1 MLAER
6 IDPDWQWKRYRNV
19 ELTRDDGPKLSY
31 ATTYFPVS
39 DAPTLHRSLAK
50 AFEDQR
56 FKTTEIKDRDLRRRR
71 RKQFLEHW
79 LTYFGKL
86 TADKAVIA
94 DEVKDKF
101 SPQLK
106 GEFPSNDVM
115 GKIQEQFTGN
125 QFDEFEF
132 NKQAGFVW
140 WIVQV
145 FDALRSRDLNPAEVD
160 ALDAATIIMIDV
172 PNPAKVASDEDNFF
186 PFQRAILDPQPP
198 RTESYIQRQIPR
210 EQDTW
215 SVNYLELLEVLATTI
230 RTKLQDGVKLT
241 FADLEPQK
249 ESVTAFTLGEVKLG
263 EATLTGF
270 PFLDVPRGRTGS
282 RLSHEIELDK
292 ETPLNLKIETVL
304 QPKDLLSFIWM
315 LCAEELVELPEFEFE
330 PCQNFDECGNVLKRP
345 RVRICQHCNRQVIQR
360 ASTYVLYKKS
370 DDDGVDDVGC
380 AKSSSR
386 AHEARPHQRKYCAP
400 SCDAKKRA
408 KSRKST

>member
-1 MLAER
+1 MLAGR
-6 IDPDWQWKRYRNV
+6 IDPDWRWTRYRKV
-19 ELTRDDGPKLSY
+19 ELSRDDGPKLSY
-31 ATTYFPVS
+31 AITYFPTS

-56 FKTTEIKDRDLRRRR
+56 FKTTEIKDRDLRRSR

-79 LTYFGKL
+79 LTYFGL
-86 TADKAVIA
+86 LD
-94 DEVKDKF
+94 
-101 SPQLK
+101 
-106 GEFPSNDVM
+106 SND
-115 GKIQEQFTGN
+115 FN
-125 QFDEFEF
+125 EFEF
-132 NKQAGFVW
+132 NTEAGFVW
-140 WIVQV
+140 WVVQV

-160 ALDAATIIMIDV
+160 ALDAATTIMIDV
-172 PNPAKVASDEDNFF
+172 PNPAKVASDESNFF

-198 RTESYIQRQIPR
+198 KTESYIKRQISR

-241 FADLEPQK
+241 FAELEPRK
-249 ESVTAFTLGEVKLG
+249 ESVKAFVLGEAKLG

-292 ETPLNLKIETVL
+292 ESPLNLKIETVL

-360 ASTYVLYKKS
+360 AATYALYKTT
-370 DDDGVDDVGC
+370 DDDDVADVTC
-380 AKSSSR
+380 DKSSTR
-386 AHEARPHQRKYCAP
+386 AHEARPHRRKYCAP

-408 KSRKST
+408 KAAKST